1 MKYTILFIATLVGA
15 YLRFKGLGD
24 NGLWIDEALF
34 AFMVKQGTTQEFTTV
49 YLAKLFNLSSEFELR
64 SISAIAGTLTIP
76 AFYFA
81 LKEKKYALYASCL
94 VAVFPLFVFWS
105 QMARPYAFAG
115 LFVVLGWRYYWFYFV
130 AILTTPISL
139 VGVRLIHQNK
149 YVLSLLILITVI
161 FAYTLFTS
169 DGYLNKDWTNIDN
182 FLSSSRWFYV
192 PVIIFLLY
200 SFDYVLPLANGYLVS
215 KRSKVHKRLAK
226 RKKR

>member
-24 NGLWIDEALF
+24 HGLWIDEALF
-34 AFMVKQGTTQEFTTV
+34 AFWVKQVPTQEFTTV

-81 LKEKKYALYASCL
+81 LKEKKYALYASVL

-139 VGVRLIHQNK
+139 VGIRLIRQNK
-149 YVLSLLILITVI
+149 YLLFLLAIITVI
-161 FAYTLFTS
+161 LAYTLFTS
-169 DGYLNKDWTNIDN
+169 DDYLNKDWTNINN

-192 PVIIFLLY
+192 PTIVILLY
-200 SFDYVLPLANGYLVS
+200 FFDYVLPLANRYLVS
-215 KRSKVHKRLAK
+215 KRSKVHKRLEK